1 MKSPLNRTELTGLFL
16 LAAIVVGITM
26 CAVLMRGCGSS
37 GNPEP
42 KFEVIAL
49 DTVPVPVSTVSLDK
63 PDVKEGRTSRK
74 KGETKTRAGKS
85 KTATPK
91 KGAFRR
97 SDPFSDT
104 IPH

>member
-16 LAAIVVGITM
+16 LAAIVVGITA

-49 DTVPVPVSTVSLDK
+49 DTVPVPVNTESAAGKSPEKAEKATKKKSSK
-63 PDVKEGRTSRK
+63 SAKSRK
-74 KGETKTRAGKS
+74 KKS
-85 KTATPK
+85 SVSSP
-91 KGAFRR
+91 AFRR